1 MEFRILGR
9 LEVVDRG
16 DTLALGGPK
25 PRALLAALLL
35 TPNRAVSVDRL
46 IEVLWPTRPP
56 AAAANALQ
64 FHVSQLRKLLG
75 GVLVTQEP
83 GYLVRVDPDE
93 LDLLRFERLVAE
105 AVGAE
110 AARAGRL
117 LREALG
123 LWRGEPLPDL
133 TDDATSQAE
142 IQRLEAARLAALQL
156 RIEAD
161 LALGQHAQLIP
172 ELEGLVR
179 ENPLHERLAA
189 ALMQALY
196 GAGRQAEALEVYR
209 TARQTFVNELGI
221 EPSPALRELQSAI
234 LRQDLEVAPEPRSAL
249 RAIAILAGDEH
260 RLGDLLAIA
269 EPLANRP
276 RRELILARF
285 VSDHHELAASTTE
298 LVAQRDSLAARGV
311 ACRVVAYTTSA
322 PGAEAALLAAEQAVD
337 LVLAEAPPELLD
349 RGRLGEPLSDLL
361 EQASCEVGL
370 LTTGAGTAGGP
381 VVAPFGGAEHD
392 WSAIEL
398 AAWLAAAL
406 DTSLRLLGTEADPAL
421 ERRDASRLLARASLL
436 VQQVVGIVTEP
447 VLIPPGDRGVVQ
459 AAAGARLLVIG
470 LSDRWRAEGIGS
482 TRLAIATATDTPVLF
497 IRHGARPAGLGP
509 PGTLTRFTWTRGSGD
524 ADGAGVAHD
533 DDRAQDE

>member
-16 DTLALGGPK
+16 HALALGGPK

-75 GVLVTQEP
+75 DSAVLVRQEP
-83 GYLVRVDPDE
+83 GYLIRIDPDQ

-105 AVGAE
+105 AIGAE

-123 LWRGEPLPDL
+123 LWRGEPLPEL
-133 TDDATSQAE
+133 ADDATSQAE
-142 IQRLEAARLAALQL
+142 IQRLEAARLAALEL

-161 LALGQHAQLIP
+161 LALGRYAQLVP
-172 ELEGLVR
+172 ELEALVR

-209 TARQTFVNELGI
+209 AARQTFVAELGI

-234 LRQDLEVAPEPRSAL
+234 LRHDLELAPEPHAAAL
-249 RAIAILAGDEH
+249 RAIAVIAGDEQ
-260 RLGDLLAIA
+260 RLDDLLTIA

-285 VSDHHELAASTTE
+285 MSDHHDLAASTTA
-298 LVAQRDSLAARGV
+298 LVAQRDVLAARGV
-311 ACRVVAYTTSA
+311 ASRVVAYTTSA
-322 PGAEAALLAAEQAVD
+322 PGAEAALLAAEQPVD
-337 LVLAEAPPELLD
+337 LVLAEAPPDLLD
-349 RGRLGEPLSDLL
+349 RGRLSEPLSDLL

-381 VVAPFGGAEHD
+381 VVAPFGGAQHD
-392 WSAIEL
+392 WTAIEL

-406 DTSLRLLGTEADPAL
+406 DTSLRLLGTEADPAHGK
-421 ERRDASRLLARASLL
+421 RDASRLLARASLL
-436 VQQVVGIVTEP
+436 VQQVVGIATEP
-447 VLIPPGDRGVVQ
+447 VLIPPGDSGVVQ
-459 AAAGARLLVIG
+459 AAADARLLVIG

-482 TRLAIATATDTPVLF
+482 TRLAIATATDAPVLF
-497 IRHGARPAGLGP
+497 VRHGSRPAGLGP
-509 PGTLTRFTWTRGSGD
+509 PGTMTRFTWTRGSGP
-524 ADGAGVAHD
+524 AGAPS
-533 DDRAQDE
+533 

>member
-1 MEFRILGR
+1 
-9 LEVVDRG
+9 
-16 DTLALGGPK
+16 
-25 PRALLAALLL
+25 
-35 TPNRAVSVDRL
+35 VSVDRL

-75 GVLVTQEP
+75 DSGVLVTQEP
-83 GYLVRVDPDE
+83 GYLIRVEPDQ

-105 AVGAE
+105 AIGAE

-123 LWRGEPLPDL
+123 LWRGEPLPEL
-133 TDDATSQAE
+133 ADDATSQAE
-142 IQRLEAARLAALQL
+142 IQRLEAARLAALEL

-161 LALGQHAQLIP
+161 LALGHYAQLMP
-172 ELEGLVR
+172 ELEALVR

-189 ALMQALY
+189 MLMQALY
-196 GAGRQAEALEVYR
+196 GAGRQAEALDVYR
-209 TARQTFVNELGI
+209 TARQTFVAELGI
-221 EPSPALRELQSAI
+221 EPSPALRELESAI
-234 LRQDLEVAPEPRSAL
+234 LRHDLELAPDPHAAAL
-249 RAIAILAGDEH
+249 RAIVVVAGAEH

-285 VSDHHELAASTTE
+285 MADHHDLAAWTTV
-298 LVAQRDSLAARGV
+298 LGTQRDSLAARGV

-322 PGAEAALLAAEQAVD
+322 PGAEAALLAAEQPVD

-349 RGRLGEPLSDLL
+349 RGRLSEPLSDLL

-370 LTTGAGTAGGP
+370 LTTGAGTVGGP
-381 VVAPFGGAEHD
+381 VVAPFGGAQHD

-398 AAWLAAAL
+398 AAGLAAAL
-406 DTSLRLLGTEADPAL
+406 DTGLRLLGTEADPAHGQ
-421 ERRDASRLLARASLL
+421 RDASRLLARASLL

-447 VLIPPGDRGVVQ
+447 VLIPPGDKGVVQ

-470 LSDRWRAEGIGS
+470 LSDRWHTEGIGS
-482 TRLAIATATDTPVLF
+482 TRLAIAKATDVPVLF
-497 IRHGARPAGLGP
+497 VRHGSRPAGLGP
-509 PGTLTRFTWTRGSGD
+509 PGTLTRFTWTRGSGH
-524 ADGAGVAHD
+524 AEA
-533 DDRAQDE
+533 RS